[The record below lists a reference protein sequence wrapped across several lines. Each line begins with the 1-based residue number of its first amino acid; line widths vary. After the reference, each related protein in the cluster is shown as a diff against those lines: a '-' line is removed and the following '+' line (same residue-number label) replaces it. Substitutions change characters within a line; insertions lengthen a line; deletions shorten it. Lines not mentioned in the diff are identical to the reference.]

1 MYIKVK
7 VYSNTI
13 FILHAEHREN
23 PPKTNARIAVFW
35 SSRLP
40 PKNGNKDQKVA
51 CVPNWYQQK
60 WQLIPQKL
68 AITQL
73 QRRKNKKSFGLKN
86 GDAKQINY
94 YYYFLKYI
102 F

>member
-13 FILHAEHREN
+13 FILHAEHREK

-40 PKNGNKDQKVA
+40 PKNGKKRPKSRM
-51 CVPNWYQQK
+51 CPKLVPTKMTANPTK
-60 WQLIPQKL
+60 MSHHTAPK
-68 AITQL
+68 TE
-73 QRRKNKKSFGLKN
+73 K
-86 GDAKQINY
+86 
-94 YYYFLKYI
+94 
-102 F
+102 